1 MPEARGLWTNWA
13 GNQRCAPAAVE
24 HPAAEDDLVALVKDA
39 AAAGHTVKVVG
50 AGHSFTD
57 IACTDGVLVRL
68 DRYGRVLSADLDAG
82 RVTVQ
87 AGIPITVLNEELAAR
102 GLAMPNLG
110 DIAYQTIACALSTAT
125 HGTCAKLGN
134 LSTQVV

>member
-24 HPAAEDDLVALVKDA
+24 HPALENDLVALVKGA
-39 AAAGHTVKVVG
+39 AATGRTVKVVG

-57 IACTDGVLVRL
+57 IACTDGVLVHL
-68 DRYGRVLSADLDAG
+68 DRYGRVLSADPGTG

-87 AGIPITVLNEELAAR
+87 AGMPITVLNEELAAR

-110 DIAYQTIACALSTAT
+110 DIAYQTIAGAI
-125 HGTCAKLGN
+125 
-134 LSTQVV
+134 